1 MYYDHIPVPRYCNK
15 DNQHAVT
22 MYRWLYSNCPPYER
36 FSMAQVSRLTGKSYH
51 LVQKA
56 LENGACLEF
65 WAEVLNALRKAGWP
79 EAVVAMKD
87 DILYI
92 WEAELMPEVEIAVS
106 NIRVLRQ
113 RRIRS
118 TRSGD

>member
-1 MYYDHIPVPRYCNK
+1 
-15 DNQHAVT
+15 
-22 MYRWLYSNCPPYER
+22 
-36 FSMAQVSRLTGKSYH
+36 MAQVSRLTGKSYH

>member
-1 MYYDHIPVPRYCNK
+1 
-15 DNQHAVT
+15 
-22 MYRWLYSNCPPYER
+22 
-36 FSMAQVSRLTGKSYH
+36 MAQVSRLSGMSYN

-56 LENGACLEF
+56 FKNGACLEF

-113 RRIRS
+113 RSIRS
-118 TRSGD
+118 ARSGD

>member
-1 MYYDHIPVPRYCNK
+1 
-15 DNQHAVT
+15 
-22 MYRWLYSNCPPYER
+22 
-36 FSMAQVSRLTGKSYH
+36 MAQVSRLSGKSYY

-56 LENGACLEF
+56 FQNGACLEF